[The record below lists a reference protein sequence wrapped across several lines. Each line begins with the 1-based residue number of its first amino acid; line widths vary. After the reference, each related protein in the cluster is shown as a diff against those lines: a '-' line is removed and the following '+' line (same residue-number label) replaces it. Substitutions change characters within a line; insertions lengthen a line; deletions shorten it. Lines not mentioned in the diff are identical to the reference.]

1 MMSNRIIINKIS
13 IVVSYPAANT
23 NKAIP
28 NKIIGTEGSLRVIKA
43 PIAQPKQPTIINSNI
58 MVKRLPKRSK
68 LFMWT

>member
-1 MMSNRIIINKIS
+1 MSNRIMINTIS
-13 IVVSYPAANT
+13 IGVSYPAANT

-43 PIAQPKQPTIINSNI
+43 TMAQHKQPAIINSNM
-58 MVKRLPKRSK
+58 MVKRLPKISK